1 MSKFIEYIL
10 QKSFIYFLQ
19 NINIIDNILLLCLYV
34 VVNVDIILV
43 SIFYNAI
50 VLVSLR
56 ECHRK
61 CFHTVTVFVTL
72 R

>member
-56 ECHRK
+56 P
-61 CFHTVTVFVTL
+61 
-72 R
+72 